1 MNKQNLKYIILA
13 VSIIIILV
21 SSWMVYRTIYPKPQY
36 SATATV
42 TEAAL
47 ERIEKRIADLESTYK
62 EAKKDARVSAE
73 QVEREVSALAP
84 DDVAVQLSALLE
96 QSRGERRDRV
106 RAEGV
111 DQPD

>member
-13 VSIIIILV
+13 VSIIIILG

-36 SATATV
+36 SATV

-106 RAEGV
+106 RTEGV